1 MITKRTQIIFAI
13 LAILLPLT
21 AGIHLFAGQ
30 IEIKLG
36 DQINAWVNF
45 DPDNT
50 KHLLVREFRFPR
62 MIMAIVSGS
71 ALAVSGML
79 MQTLFRNPLAGPYIL
94 GINSGAS
101 LAVATGLL
109 TGFSFLQSDL
119 GLVSLALIGAI
130 IFGFVILSFSV
141 FLRNSLSL
149 LLIGIMLGSFTSAI
163 TQLIQSMSSAES
175 IKNFMLWGMGSLQ
188 QVELDQIPLIFL
200 VFSMGTILTA
210 FLIKPMNA
218 LILGDDAAFSLG
230 VNVKRTRILSIVAT
244 AILAGLVTAFC
255 GPIAFVGLAIPNLSR
270 ILYKTQDHFTLL
282 FANILL
288 GALFML
294 FSDILIQS
302 LEGQVVIPINV
313 ITSIIGA
320 PFVVFIILKRL
331 A

>member
-230 VNVKRTRILSIVAT
+230 VNVKRTRILSIVTT

>member
-1 MITKRTQIIFAI
+1 MITKRTQLIFAI

-21 AGIHLFAGQ
+21 AGWHLAAGQ
-30 IEIKLG
+30 IEIG
-36 DQINAWVNF
+36 IGEQINAWVDF
-45 DPDNT
+45 DPRNT
-50 KHLLVREFRFPR
+50 QHLLVREFRFPR
-62 MIMAIVSGS
+62 MIMAIISGS
-71 ALAVSGML
+71 ALAISGML

-188 QVELDQIPLIFL
+188 QVELDQTPLIIL
-200 VFSMGTILTA
+200 VFLLGVVLTA
-210 FLIKPMNA
+210 FLIKPLNA

-230 VNVKRTRILSIVAT
+230 INVYRTRILSIVAT
-244 AILAGLVTAFC
+244 ALLAGLITAFC

-270 ILYKTQDHFTLL
+270 IIFKTQDHFTLL

-294 FSDILIQS
+294 SSDILIQY
-302 LEGQVVIPINV
+302 LESQVVIPINV

>member
-1 MITKRTQIIFAI
+1 MISRRTQIIFSL
-13 LAILLPLT
+13 LALLLPIS
-21 AGIHLFAGQ
+21 AGLHLVAGQ
-30 IEIKLG
+30 IEISFG
-36 DQINAWVNF
+36 DHVNAWLDF
-45 DPDNT
+45 DPENT
-50 KHLLVREFRFPR
+50 QHLIVREFRFPR
-62 MIMAIVSGS
+62 MLMAIISGS
-71 ALAVSGML
+71 ALALSGML

-119 GLVSLALIGAI
+119 GIVSLALIGAV
-130 IFGFVILSFSV
+130 IFGFVILSFSL

-149 LLIGIMLGSFTSAI
+149 LLIGIMIGSFTSAI
-163 TQLIQSMSSAES
+163 TQLIQSVSSAES

-188 QVELDQIPLIFL
+188 QVELDQTPLIL
-200 VFSMGTILTA
+200 VVFFIGMILTII
-210 FLIKPMNA
+210 LIKSLNA
-218 LILGDDAAFSLG
+218 MVLGDDAAFSLG
-230 VNVKRTRILSIVAT
+230 VNVRRTRILAILAT
-244 AILAGLVTAFC
+244 AILAGLITAFC

-270 ILYKTQDHFTLL
+270 ILFKTQDHFTLM

-288 GALFML
+288 GALFMIG
-294 FSDILIQS
+294 SDILIQL
-302 LEGQVVIPINV
+302 LESQIVIPINV